1 MCKREDVKDVDVNE
15 ALLQWCGVNMV
26 MERLRSLPLGTN
38 YKAHIVHKRSVTD
51 AGRG

>member
-1 MCKREDVKDVDVNE
+1 MCNGRDVKVVDVNE

-38 YKAHIVHKRSVTD
+38 YKDHVLHKRSVTD